1 MDLYKEIVPH
11 IKCTTVDEC
20 NQAAIAGVMHNQLYD
35 YQYNINIE
43 KFNFS
48 DTSVYGFIPREVCF
62 FAAQAL
68 HALTKQWPIQD
79 TEGDNAFVQV
89 TSFPDKEYVR
99 YDSSWVSY
107 YVDDSSSGDPIRSN
121 YHTINTYFGNIFEP
135 EIMTGMGSNGKIVA
149 FIPYYSSVGCYVA
162 ALGVSESS
170 QEEFPINILDN
181 LNFGW
186 GNVNADNLKTY
197 IENALTRLGQNVS
210 LYGASRIYGFKNSS
224 DIGNSIYRH
233 WLIDHTR
240 VSVKFIG
247 QYTNQPD
254 IEERYTVYKLF
265 HVNLTFTDNK
275 D

>member
-20 NQAAIAGVMHNQLYD
+20 NQAAIAGVMRNQLYD
-35 YQYNINIE
+35 YQYNNNIE

-48 DTSVYGFIPREVCF
+48 DTSVYGFIPREVCVF
-62 FAAQAL
+62 VAQAL
-68 HALTKQWPIQD
+68 YALTNQWPIQD
-79 TEGDNAFVQV
+79 GGGNPAIVQV
-89 TSFPDKEYVR
+89 TSFLDKEYVR
-99 YDSSWVSY
+99 YDSSWKTYS
-107 YVDDSSSGDPIRSN
+107 VDEGSTTPTRPMATNTNFGDFF
-121 YHTINTYFGNIFEP
+121 TP
-135 EIMTGMGSNGKIVA
+135 EILIGAGAAIPVA
-149 FIPYYSSVGCYVA
+149 IIPYYSSVGCYVA
-162 ALGVSESS
+162 ALGVSEEA
-170 QEEFPINILDN
+170 QQEFPTNILDN
-181 LNFGW
+181 LLFGW

-197 IENALTRLGQNVS
+197 IENALAKLGQNAP
-210 LYGASRIYGFKNSS
+210 LYDVQRIYGFKSYS

-247 QYTNQPD
+247 QYTNQPN
-254 IEERYTVYKLF
+254 IEERYMVYKLF